1 VNQEKAPFS
10 SLARVYDAIFADVEY
25 EDWADFALATLAELG
40 WLEAESEVTLLDL
53 ACGTGNSARPYI
65 ERGFEVCGAD
75 ASTEMLAVARAKLP
89 NVEFYQQ
96 GFLELNINKR
106 FQIITC
112 VFDSLNNL
120 LELSDLEQ
128 TLSRVKAHLAPDGV
142 FVFDCNTP
150 LGVTN
155 LWEDDEFI
163 GEVQL
168 ETGSAHYHWTH
179 QTQWRITGLST
190 DAQITAADYHWTHQ
204 MPSEA
209 LGEVTAHIWIM
220 DNQGALEQEFHEV
233 HLERGYTPAQLE
245 TALLKAGFLETHF
258 AEYPDSEAVTEET
271 PRFWGF
277 AR

>member
-1 VNQEKAPFS
+1 MNQEKAPFS

-25 EDWADFALATLAELG
+25 EDWADFALDTLAELG
-40 WLEAESEVTLLDL
+40 WLETDSGLTLLDL
-53 ACGTGNSARPYI
+53 SCGTGNSAKPYF
-65 ERGFEVCGAD
+65 ERGFMVSGAD
-75 ASTEMLAVARAKLP
+75 FSAEMLALARDKLP
-89 NVEFYQQ
+89 SMKLYQQ
-96 GFLELNINKR
+96 SFLELDIFER

-120 LELSDLEQ
+120 LTLADLEL
-128 TLSRVKAHLAPDGV
+128 TLTRVKAHLAPNGV

-179 QTQWRITGLST
+179 QAK
-190 DAQITAADYHWTHQ
+190 D
-204 MPSEA
+204 EN

-220 DNQGALEQEFHEV
+220 DNQGALLEEFHEV
-233 HLERGYTPAQLE
+233 HLERGYSKQELE
-245 TALLKAGFLETHF
+245 TALKKAGFQETHF
-258 AEYPDSEAVTEET
+258 VEYPDGELVTDQT

-277 AR
+277 ARIG